1 MQVTFMQH
9 QTSKIAPL
17 NPTAKS
23 NDQIK
28 YINTESN
35 YLTIT
40 IK

>member
-9 QTSKIAPL
+9 RTSKIAPL

-28 YINTESN
+28 YINTVQLPHN
-35 YLTIT
+35 YH
-40 IK
+40 